1 MSILYLLIPLS
12 LILLALAVWA
22 FFWAVDNKQFDD
34 LEGPAYSIL
43 FDDDDPRHT
52 GQARPSTSSQQGANA
67 PKDISATETS
77 STTASSIKASQ
88 PESTTSTQAERP
100 TSKEDTHDTT
110 PPRPS
115 PHD

>member
-52 GQARPSTSSQQGANA
+52 GQARSSTVDAAPENTDASVETIQSPSAGPTSSVS
-67 PKDISATETS
+67 P
-77 STTASSIKASQ
+77 
-88 PESTTSTQAERP
+88 
-100 TSKEDTHDTT
+100 
-110 PPRPS
+110 PS
-115 PHD
+115 PTNAQNTDSTRLSGHD